1 MTLSWVPVL
10 RCWSIVMLEADPL
23 NVVPMGQSYACD
35 PGSILEVDLSLS
47 LMVALG
53 KHDYSQAPQSLGTV
67 TGAPLM
73 RRAFH

>member
-10 RCWSIVMLEADPL
+10 RCRSIVMLEADPL

-35 PGSILEVDLSLS
+35 PGSILEPS

-73 RRAFH
+73 RSAFH